1 MSSAGYIEPTLS
13 AGPRMECDSQFLELC
28 GRKKRDQEG
37 GKKCTLHNIGG
48 ILVSLNDQWSVDPVY
63 QGLENISE
71 ACHVCQVKVDT

>member
-1 MSSAGYIEPTLS
+1 MAE
-13 AGPRMECDSQFLELC
+13 
-28 GRKKRDQEG
+28 KKRDQEV